1 MNILVIG
8 GTRFVG
14 RHLVAAALQRN
25 HQLTLFN
32 RGNQPD
38 IFPDITIIQGDRNNP
53 DDLSKLQGKSWDAVI
68 DTCAY
73 FPGQVESLLE
83 ILNSSTHHY
92 TLISTISVYK
102 EQALAFQDESAELA
116 SLPDTQVET
125 VTAETYGGLKVGC
138 EAVAEDFMSGRLL
151 IVRPGLV
158 VGPFD
163 PTDRFSYWPYR
174 VVKGGEVLAPSGP
187 EKPIQYIDARDL
199 ADWTMTSLEQGLTGI
214 YNLVTGP
221 DQFSFGDLLTTCQA
235 VSHSGARVTWVTEAF
250 LAEHQ
255 VAAWSDLPLW
265 IAGEAEN
272 FLRISNQKALAAGLQ
287 IRSLED
293 TVRDTLVWLQSRGA
307 EPALQVGISPEREQ
321 AVLDRWHRNNMDSGS
336 RD

>member
-32 RGNQPD
+32 RGNQAD
-38 IFPDITIIQGDRNNP
+38 IFPDVRLIRGDRNNT
-53 DDLSKLQGKSWDAVI
+53 DDLLKLQGKSWDAVI

-73 FPGQVESLLE
+73 LPRQVESLLE
-83 ILNSSTHHY
+83 VLSPGTNHY

-102 EQALAFQDESAELA
+102 EQTLAFQDESAELA
-116 SLPDTQVET
+116 SLPDEQVET
-125 VTAETYGGLKVGC
+125 VTAETYGGLKVRC
-138 EAVAEDFMSGRLL
+138 EAVAERLMSGRLL

-174 VVKGGEVLAPSGP
+174 VARGGEVLAPSSP

-199 ADWTMTSLEQGLTGI
+199 ADWTIASLEQGVTGV
-214 YNLVTGP
+214 YNLVTSP
-221 DQFSFGDLLTTCQA
+221 DQFSFADLLTTCKA
-235 VSHSGARVTWVTEAF
+235 VSHSDASFTWVSEAF

-265 IAGEAEN
+265 IAGDAEN
-272 FLRISNQKALAAGLQ
+272 FLRVSNQKALAAGLQ

-293 TVRDTLVWLQSRGA
+293 TVKDTLIWLQSRTEA
-307 EPALQVGISPEREQ
+307 TLQVGISSEREQ
-321 AVLDRWHRNNMDSGS
+321 AVLESWHQNNISGS
-336 RD
+336 GH